1 MQFGRAEGTVINEG
15 ASLKVAG
22 LAFLITFAL
31 SCASVHVHPPRAR
44 GLAAGRAGGAS
55 AGRGGLTPSWSSSPP
70 SRCSGATACC
80 WSIGGVLAIGIGV
93 KAMQG
98 PTQRFGTASA
108 QVVLDTPVS
117 MLLDTAPVGADTLT
131 SRAAVFGDLAETDPI
146 ASRIAERMGIARK
159 DLNIKA
165 NYLAEPKVSTPLPTK
180 ALEAAAAAETPYVL
194 SIMAIPDTPVISIDS
209 SGPHPK
215 DAVRLASAA
224 VAVLKAE
231 AHAHDGE
238 PNVQPFVVSDLAPVR
253 ARTVTSGPR
262 RVMGLVVAMF
272 TFVFWCFGVMFV
284 AALVRAAHYR
294 VPVGLNGGRA

>member
-1 MQFGRAEGTVINEG
+1 ME
-15 ASLKVAG
+15 L
-22 LAFLITFAL
+22 FATIAL
-31 SCASVHVHPPRAR
+31 LWRHR
-44 GLAAGRAGGAS
+44 LL
-55 AGRGGLTPSWSSSPP
+55 LT
-70 SRCSGATACC
+70 
-80 WSIGGVLAIGIGV
+80 IGGVLAIAIGI

-146 ASRIAERMGIARK
+146 AARIAERMGIARK

-165 NYLAEPKVSTPLPTK
+165 SYLAEPKVRTPLPTK

-262 RVMGLVVAMF
+262 RVMGLVAAVF
-272 TFVFWCFGVMFV
+272 TFIFWCFGVMLV